1 MFGKKQKYKSLFFYD
16 MDLSI
21 SLCHKQ
27 LCLMM
32 LGRTMVSPAFTL
44 SDYIKASKGEK
55 QRIPLHFSTC
65 IVKGVSFFLL
75 IVLSSMV
82 SGTEKLIILLEIK
95 EKNNTKYTT
104 SYVHTK
110 YRYSFCRYAVGQV
123 KDLVSYWT
131 NIDSQPLFL
140 RVHTQTHTQY
150 SSNSF
155 GSHADCSIGLR
166 PRMPQGEVV
175 REVYSAETP
184 VKAFLCTLSCA
195 APCEPPKVLG

>member
-27 LCLMM
+27 LCLIV

-55 QRIPLHFSTC
+55 QRISLYFSTC

-104 SYVHTK
+104 SYMRTK
-110 YRYSFCRYAVGQV
+110 YRYSFCHYAVGQV
-123 KDLVSYWT
+123 KELESYWT
-131 NIDSQPLFL
+131 TIVSLCFYVYT
-140 RVHTQTHTQY
+140 RRHTRNTRAILLGHMQ
-150 SSNSF
+150 
-155 GSHADCSIGLR
+155 I
-166 PRMPQGEVV
+166 
-175 REVYSAETP
+175 
-184 VKAFLCTLSCA
+184 
-195 APCEPPKVLG
+195 VL